1 MKKFCDICKQIIK
14 CEYCTKYGKNGRYI
28 WMEKN
33 FYNLRQQNKMKNLD
47 IDLINQQQLF
57 LFSNTKK
64 D

>member
-1 MKKFCDICKQIIK
+1 MKKFCDICKQIVK
-14 CEYCTKYGKNGRYI
+14 CKYCVDYGNNGKYIYL
-28 WMEKN
+28 EKK
-33 FYNLRQQNKMKNLD
+33 FYNLRQQNKQNID